1 VAPSGA
7 AAATSP
13 RVTIPTAASAAN
25 AGPSAPPGRSDP
37 PPFDVNIDVSDD
49 EKDCYFG
56 PQARWYL
63 VLRFVAFVG
72 LMISLVRFTYSEARI
87 SALLIVIAC
96 LAIVSVIS
104 LYTSTRPRRSNLAD
118 HRRLVAQWPYRGD
131 PNAPSVDVSLP
142 TAGEPLTV
150 PANTYRRVA
159 ALDYPGVVSVYVLDD
174 GARPEVA
181 ELANDYGF
189 NYLSRPDRGRLKK
202 AGNLGFGYASSH
214 GDVIAVLDADF
225 APRPDYLR
233 ELMPY
238 LEDQSVGIVQSP
250 QFFQTHGLTLWLQ
263 RAAGATQEL
272 FYRWVQPSRDAIEAP
287 ICVGTCALYRR
298 AALAAPGGLAQIEH
312 SEDVHTGVKIL
323 GAGYYVR
330 YVPIVLSKGE
340 CPDSLSA
347 FMSQQ
352 YRWCAGSMSLMTNAD
367 FRAMS

>member
-1 VAPSGA
+1 
-7 AAATSP
+7 
-13 RVTIPTAASAAN
+13 
-25 AGPSAPPGRSDP
+25 
-37 PPFDVNIDVSDD
+37 
-49 EKDCYFG
+49 
-56 PQARWYL
+56 
-63 VLRFVAFVG
+63 
-72 LMISLVRFTYSEARI
+72 MISLVRFTYSEARI

-131 PNAPSVDVSLP
+131 PNAPSVEVFLP

-181 ELANDYGF
+181 ELANDYGL

-250 QFFQTHGLTLWLQ
+250 QFFQTHGLTSWLQ

-298 AALAAPGGLAQIEH
+298 AALAAAGGFAQIEH

-330 YVPIVLSKGE
+330 YVPTVLSKGE